1 MNIFKIFDFFFWFC
15 HPCRTPCEK
24 ERRSFSAVSGAK
36 NIFKTKAKV
45 RKSFMAAFPLVYSR
59 SFFLPQFHS
68 DSFEKRHH

>member
-45 RKSFMAAFPLVYSR
+45 RKIIHGGFPARVLALIFPLTVS
-59 SFFLPQFHS
+59 L
-68 DSFEKRHH
+68 